1 MLLLQASLY
10 TSIDTKT
17 HLDNLIIQMIRSKRK
32 EERNNNETK
41 KHNQTECCIY

>member
-17 HLDNLIIQMIRSKRK
+17 HLGNLIIQMIACK
-32 EERNNNETK
+32 EEKRNIIIPSAA
-41 KHNQTECCIY
+41 HY